1 MKWSLKREILPLCI
15 IVVFAAIAAYSY
27 SSLPDLVPSHFGFS
41 GQPDSFSPKGTFVP
55 LMAASIIGLYL
66 LLTFVPL
73 IDPFWKRIQPRY
85 GVLLILRDFV
95 LVLLLFLF
103 VLTIIAGRTGHLPTS
118 ALAVGFGFF
127 FIFLGNY
134 LPKLPRNFFFGIRV
148 PWTLAS
154 ETVWRKTHIVSGPLT
169 VIAGILEIV
178 LSLTGLNSGIVLAV
192 TLVPLF
198 GYTALIYPFHLYRKM
213 QKEGEGDSGV

>member
-1 MKWSLKREILPLCI
+1 
-15 IVVFAAIAAYSY
+15 
-27 SSLPDLVPSHFGFS
+27 
-41 GQPDSFSPKGTFVP
+41 
-55 LMAASIIGLYL
+55 
-66 LLTFVPL
+66 
-73 IDPFWKRIQPRY
+73 
-85 GVLLILRDFV
+85 
-95 LVLLLFLF
+95 
-103 VLTIIAGRTGHLPTS
+103 
-118 ALAVGFGFF
+118 
-127 FIFLGNY
+127 
-134 LPKLPRNFFFGIRV
+134 V

-213 QKEGEGDSGV
+213 RKEGEGDSGV